1 VTAPVVHLELH
12 TPDLTGAR
20 DFLRAVVGWRA
31 ASSGSTDGSV
41 TAPVPYVSV
50 DVGLSGGLVQCGTR
64 TAMWLP
70 YVEVLDVDTATE
82 RALGRGAAAV
92 LAPRT
97 GPYGR
102 RSVVRSPVAGDLA
115 FWQAS

>member
-1 VTAPVVHLELH
+1 MVHLELH
-12 TPDLTGAR
+12 TPDLADAR
-20 DFLRAVVGWRA
+20 AFLREVLGWCADERP
-31 ASSGSTDGSV
+31 
-41 TAPVPYVSV
+41 TATVPYVSV
-50 DVGLSGGLVQCGTR
+50 DVGMSGGLVQCGTS

-70 YVEVLDVDTATE
+70 YVEVADVDAATD
-82 RALGRGAAAV
+82 RARSLGAGTV

-115 FWQAS
+115 FWQASRRAS

>member
-12 TPDLTGAR
+12 TPDLTAAR
-20 DFLRAVVGWRA
+20 DFFRTVVGWRP
-31 ASSGSTDGSV
+31 DGSG
-41 TAPVPYVSV
+41 TSPVPYVSV
-50 DVGLSGGLVQCGTR
+50 DLGLSGGLVQCGTR

-70 YVEVLDVDTATE
+70 YVEVPDVDAATG
-82 RALGRGAAAV
+82 RALARGAAAV

-115 FWQAS
+115 FWEAS